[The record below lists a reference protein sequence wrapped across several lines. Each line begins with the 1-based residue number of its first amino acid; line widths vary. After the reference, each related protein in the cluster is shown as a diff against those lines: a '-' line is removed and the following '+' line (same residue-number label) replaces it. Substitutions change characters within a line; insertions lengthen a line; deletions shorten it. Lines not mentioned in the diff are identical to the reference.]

1 MTSSIRLFLIAMMGV
16 VLAGCQAASGITS
29 SRSGAE
35 AKQGMSVEDE
45 LGPYS
50 GPKARIAVAGFE
62 WKAGGQGGSTVTIS
76 GLPGTQAGGVT
87 ISEEK
92 RGRMRGLEDML
103 TTALVQS
110 NRYRVLERSQ
120 LEAVQQEQELGA
132 SGEVDESTA
141 AQRGD
146 ITGAE
151 ILVVAAITGWDPNTG
166 GGSVG
171 GGGGGLLGDAAAAWG
186 AVSGSVKK
194 SSMAMD
200 IRIIDSETTEIL
212 AATNITAE
220 AQDVNLGGALGA
232 IGGSGGMGGGL
243 SSYSNTP
250 MEKVIRQC
258 ILESTKYI
266 VDHTPQRYFGD
277 A

>member
-1 MTSSIRLFLIAMMGV
+1 MTNSLRLLLIMVASLI
-16 VLAGCQAASGITS
+16 LAGCQAASGITE

-35 AKQGMSVEDE
+35 AEQGMSVEDE
-45 LGPYS
+45 LGPYN

-62 WKAGGQGGSTVTIS
+62 WKAGGEGGSTVTIS
-76 GLPGTQAGGVT
+76 GLPGTSAGGVT

-120 LEAVQQEQELGA
+120 LEAVQSEQQLGA
-132 SGEVDESTA
+132 SGQVDESTA
-141 AQRGD
+141 AKTGD

-151 ILVVAAITGWDPNTG
+151 ILVIAAITGWDPNTG
-166 GGSVG
+166 GGSAG
-171 GGGGGLLGDAAAAWG
+171 GGGGMLGGAGAIFG

-200 IRIIDSETTEIL
+200 IRIIDAETTEIL
-212 AATNITAE
+212 AATNVSAE

-250 MEKVIRQC
+250 MEKVIRKC

-266 VDHTPQRYFGD
+266 VDHTPQRYFGE

>member
-1 MTSSIRLFLIAMMGV
+1 
-16 VLAGCQAASGITS
+16 
-29 SRSGAE
+29 
-35 AKQGMSVEDE
+35 MSVEDE
-45 LGPYS
+45 LGPYN

-62 WKAGGQGGSTVTIS
+62 WKAGGEGGSTVTIS
-76 GLPGTQAGGVT
+76 GLPGTSAGGVT

-120 LEAVQQEQELGA
+120 LEAVQSEQQLGA
-132 SGEVDESTA
+132 SGQVDESTA
-141 AQRGD
+141 AQTGD

-151 ILVVAAITGWDPNTG
+151 ILVVAAITG
-166 GGSVG
+166 G
-171 GGGGGLLGDAAAAWG
+171 GGGMLGGAGAIFG

-200 IRIIDSETTEIL
+200 IRVIDAETTEIL
-212 AATNITAE
+212 AATNVSAE

-250 MEKVIRQC
+250 MEKVIRKC

-266 VDHTPQRYFGD
+266 VDHTPERYFGE

>member
-1 MTSSIRLFLIAMMGV
+1 MNRSLQLLLTGTAAL
-16 VLAGCQAASGITS
+16 VLAGCQAASGLTS
-29 SRSGAE
+29 SSSGAE
-35 AKQGMSVEDE
+35 AERGMTVEDE
-45 LGPYS
+45 LGPYD

-62 WKAGGQGGSTVTIS
+62 WKAGGEGGSTVTIS
-76 GLPGTQAGGVT
+76 GLPGTSTNGVT

-110 NRYRVLERSQ
+110 KRYRVLERSQ
-120 LEAVQQEQELGA
+120 LQAVQDEQQLGA
-132 SGEVDESTA
+132 SGQVDEEPA
-141 AQRGD
+141 AKRGD

-186 AVSGSVKK
+186 AVSGSMKK

-200 IRIIDSETTEIL
+200 IRIIDSQTTEIL
-212 AATNITAE
+212 AATNISAE
-220 AQDVNLGGALGA
+220 AQDVALGGALGA

-258 ILESTKYI
+258 ILEATKYI
-266 VDHTPQRYFGD
+266 TENTPRRYFDD